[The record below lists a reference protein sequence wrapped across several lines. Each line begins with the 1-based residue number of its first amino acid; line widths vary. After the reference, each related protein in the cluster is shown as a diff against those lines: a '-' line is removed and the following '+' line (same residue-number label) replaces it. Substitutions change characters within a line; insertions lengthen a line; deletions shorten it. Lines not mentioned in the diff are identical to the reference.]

1 MSFNYST
8 DSLNFITNN
17 YKTFLFDIDF
27 QNLFPEIYLT
37 TIAVFL
43 LVYGVIFSTL
53 KSKNYPILLSNVS
66 WLTLLSLIYSIFLL
80 INNPVN
86 NAILMYNTLIIDDF
100 ALFIKTLILVSSIFS
115 IYMAINYTQQ
125 ETLNAFESI
134 ILILLSTISMLFL
147 VSSADFIS
155 MYLAVELQSLSFYVI
170 AAIKRNSEFSTFLVF
185 RKLSI
190 NT

>member
-1 MSFNYST
+1 MSFNYSM

-80 INNPVN
+80 INNPVT

-115 IYMAINYTQQ
+115 I
-125 ETLNAFESI
+125 
-134 ILILLSTISMLFL
+134 
-147 VSSADFIS
+147 
-155 MYLAVELQSLSFYVI
+155 
-170 AAIKRNSEFSTFLVF
+170 
-185 RKLSI
+185 
-190 NT
+190 